1 MVLRRRDGRVDRH
14 PETMKS
20 SDPRRPGQI
29 VVASSDPEPP
39 RTLQDR
45 LERRYSLDYE
55 IEDGVTKQ
63 IPIAATNMSQQWSK
77 STTAT
82 PTNPL
87 MQNGAVDT
95 PVYFASGRTIDR
107 RPSTAEYRTLRRGTS
122 SERKGG

>member
-1 MVLRRRDGRVDRH
+1 VVLRRRDGRVDRH

-29 VVASSDPEPP
+29 VVASSDPEPS

-55 IEDGVTKQ
+55 IEYGVTKQ
-63 IPIAATNMSQQWSK
+63 IPIAATIMSQQWSK
-77 STTAT
+77 STTTT

-95 PVYFASGRTIDR
+95 PVYLASGRTIDR
-107 RPSTAEYRTLRRGTS
+107 RPRR
-122 SERKGG
+122 E